1 MFPTMVALVDNDAAL
16 LSLMDDILTDEGY
29 RTRRWR
35 GGDGC
40 FAMLKQTRPDAVI
53 LDLRMEERLTG
64 LALLDRITGD
74 PATRHIAVI
83 ICSGDR
89 GTLDTYAAHLDTLH
103 CTVLVK
109 PFDIGELLATVRAAV
124 PPIASQTVATA
135 GDKCGA

>member
-1 MFPTMVALVDNDAAL
+1 
-16 LSLMDDILTDEGY
+16 
-29 RTRRWR
+29 
-35 GGDGC
+35 
-40 FAMLKQTRPDAVI
+40 MLKQTMPDAVI

-89 GTLDTYAAHLDTLH
+89 SALNTYAAHLDTRH

-124 PPIASQTVATA
+124 PPVASQTVATA
-135 GDKCGA
+135 GEGCGA